1 MKNRLKLALMS
12 TLVAM
17 AGIALAVPEFVF
29 VKDAKSNGMMM
40 MMGNKEVIELA
51 AYPALRLIARNVTKK
66 QAEFIYAGT
75 DLKGAFG
82 FYEKALV
89 KEGWKAAGMM
99 GDAMNK
105 DGSTMNKDG
114 STMNKDDSTMNKDD
128 STMNKEGSAMMAKPL
143 TEKFTFK
150 TYSIT
155 LTAKAGK
162 DRVEVDLVLK

>member
-1 MKNRLKLALMS
+1 MKNTLKFALMS
-12 TLVAM
+12 ALVAVS
-17 AGIALAVPEFVF
+17 GIALAVPEFLF

-105 DGSTMNKDG
+105 DGSTMNKDDG
-114 STMNKDDSTMNKDD
+114 MNKDGSTMNKDD

-155 LTAKAGK
+155 LTAKATK

>member
-1 MKNRLKLALMS
+1 MKNTLKVALMS
-12 TLVAM
+12 ALVAV
-17 AGIALAVPEFVF
+17 AGIALAAPEFLF

-51 AYPALRLIARNVTKK
+51 AYPALKLIARNVTKK

-99 GDAMNK
+99 GDAM
-105 DGSTMNKDG
+105 KDG
-114 STMNKDDSTMNKDD
+114 STMNKDDGMNKDGSTMNKDD